1 MKKLM
6 MIAAVAIAALA
17 TNAATVNWSTGAMSL
32 PDGATYSKNTTTA
45 YLYALTADQ
54 YNAIVTAWGEGTGAD
69 MSKAV
74 SDYVSANSLTSEANA
89 NNKASGKTSIDG
101 TTAYT
106 TGATA
111 YGAILINYTG
121 TDEKNYVFGNIAS
134 IGIENG
140 DVDVYVSSLGSYVF
154 GDTNT
159 MSTAAGWYT
168 AAVPEPTSG
177 LLMLLGMAGLALRRR
192 RA

>member
-6 MIAAVAIAALA
+6 IALAVAAMAVIG
-17 TNAATVNWSTGAMSL
+17 NAASVNWITGAMSL

-54 YNAIVTAWGEGTGAD
+54 YNAIVTAWGDGTGAD
-69 MSKAV
+69 MSKSV
-74 SDYVSANSLTSEANA
+74 SDYVTANSLTSEANA
-89 NNKASGKTSIDG
+89 NNKASGKTSIAG
-101 TTAYT
+101 TSSYA

-121 TDEKNYVFGNIAS
+121 TDEKNYVFGNVAS
-134 IGIENG
+134 IYIENG
-140 DVDVYVSSLGSYVF
+140 DVDVDVSSLGSYVF

-159 MSTAAGWYT
+159 MTTAAGWYT
-168 AAVPEPTSG
+168 ATVPEPTSG

>member
-6 MIAAVAIAALA
+6 IALAVAAMTVIG
-17 TNAATVNWSTGAMSL
+17 NAASVNWITGAMSL
-32 PDGATYSKNTTTA
+32 PEGATYSKNTTTA

-54 YNAIVTAWGEGTGAD
+54 YNAIVTAWGDGTGAD
-69 MSKAV
+69 MSKSV
-74 SDYVSANSLTSEANA
+74 SDYVTANSLTSEANA
-89 NNKASGKTSIDG
+89 NNRASGKTSIAG
-101 TTAYT
+101 TSSYA

-121 TDEKNYVFGNIAS
+121 TDEKNYVFGNVAS
-134 IGIENG
+134 IYIENG
-140 DVDVYVSSLGSYVF
+140 DVDVDVSSLGSYVF

-159 MSTAAGWYT
+159 MTTAAGWYT
-168 AAVPEPTSG
+168 ATVPEPTSG

>member
-6 MIAAVAIAALA
+6 IALAVAAIAAIC
-17 TNAATVNWSTGAMSL
+17 NAATVNWSTGAMTL

-54 YNAIVTAWGEGTGAD
+54 YNAIVAAWNNGSGAD

-74 SDYVSANSLTSEANA
+74 SDYITGNSLTSEVNA
-89 NNKASGKTSIDG
+89 NNKASGKTSIAG
-101 TTAYT
+101 TSSYATD
-106 TGATA
+106 ATA

-140 DVDVYVSSLGSYVF
+140 DVDVYVSALGSYVF
-154 GDTNT
+154 GDTGAMT
-159 MSTAAGWYT
+159 TAAGWY
-168 AAVPEPTSG
+168 AVPEPTSG
-177 LLMLLGMAGLALRRR
+177 LLMLLGLAGLALKRK

>member
-6 MIAAVAIAALA
+6 IALAVAAMAVIG
-17 TNAATVNWSTGAMSL
+17 NAASVNWITGAMSL

-54 YNAIVTAWGEGTGAD
+54 YNAIVTAWGDGTGAD
-69 MSKAV
+69 MSKSV
-74 SDYVSANSLTSEANA
+74 SDYVTANSLTSEANA
-89 NNKASGKTSIDG
+89 NNKASGKTSIAG
-101 TTAYT
+101 TSSYA

-121 TDEKNYVFGNIAS
+121 TDEKNYVFGNVAS
-134 IGIENG
+134 IYIENG
-140 DVDVYVSSLGSYVF
+140 DVDVDVSSLGSYVF

-159 MSTAAGWYT
+159 MTTAAGWYT
-168 AAVPEPTSG
+168 ATVPEPTSG
-177 LLMLLGMAGLALRRR
+177 LLLLLGMAGLALRRR

>member
-1 MKKLM
+1 
-6 MIAAVAIAALA
+6 MIALAVAAMAVIG
-17 TNAATVNWSTGAMSL
+17 NAASVNWITGAMSL

-54 YNAIVTAWGEGTGAD
+54 YNAIVTAWGDGTGAD
-69 MSKAV
+69 MSKSV
-74 SDYVSANSLTSEANA
+74 SDYVTANSLTSEANA
-89 NNKASGKTSIDG
+89 NNKASGKTSIAG
-101 TTAYT
+101 TSSYA

-121 TDEKNYVFGNIAS
+121 TDEKNYVFGNVAS
-134 IGIENG
+134 IYIENG
-140 DVDVYVSSLGSYVF
+140 DVDVDVSSLGSYVF

-159 MSTAAGWYT
+159 MTTAAGWYT
-168 AAVPEPTSG
+168 ATVPEPTSG